1 VRDPTGGTAPQ
12 TANVH
17 PSSVNS
23 RVGAEQWSSPYL
35 VFHERVRTSKVWL
48 GLGLGLGL
56 QLGLGLGLGLGFGFG
71 FGLGLGFHER
81 VRTSKVYLRD
91 CSPVPPLALLLFAGG
106 RLDVCRQQGSALL
119 VDGWLRVGV
128 PARAVPLLLSFRGR
142 IDAVVGQLALHPN
155 PP

>member
-1 VRDPTGGTAPQ
+1 
-12 TANVH
+12 
-17 PSSVNS
+17 
-23 RVGAEQWSSPYL
+23 
-35 VFHERVRTSKVWL
+35 
-48 GLGLGLGL
+48 
-56 QLGLGLGLGLGFGFG
+56 
-71 FGLGLGFHER
+71 

-142 IDAVVGQLALHPN
+142 IDAVVGQLVLNPN

>member
-1 VRDPTGGTAPQ
+1 MRDPTGGTAPQ

-35 VFHERVRTSKVWL
+35 V
-48 GLGLGLGL
+48 
-56 QLGLGLGLGLGFGFG
+56 
-71 FGLGLGFHER
+71 FHER

-142 IDAVVGQLALHPN
+142 VDAVVGQLALHPN